1 MTNLIQHFMVS
12 MTKFMT
18 GMVSMTLKIIQLR
31 LGFNKLSL
39 KEANIINA
47 NVSNWYI

>member
-1 MTNLIQHFMVS
+1 MTNSVQYFMVS

-18 GMVSMTLKIIQLR
+18 GMVYMTLIIIQLR
-31 LGFNKLSL
+31 LGFNKLTL

-47 NVSNWYI
+47 NASN